1 MPMSRLFA
9 PVLISAL
16 LLAASPAMV
25 AGEVPPAPTDLHKPA
40 AGAQAT
46 PSGLA
51 TLRLTAGQGPE
62 RPGGK
67 DFVRM
72 HYTIW
77 TAEGRMVDSTVGR
90 DEPVTL
96 AVDHLMPGMAE
107 GIQLMAP
114 GERRR
119 LWVPAALGFPA
130 GKGLPA
136 GDLVMDLELIV
147 VDPPP
152 SQPPAHLLAPDPEA
166 RVTSSGLAYLPL
178 RRGTG
183 TQHPATRDRVMVQY
197 TGWTTDGKAFDSSLP
212 RHGGV
217 SFKLDEVISGWT
229 QGLKLMV
236 VGDKTRFWVPEK
248 LAYRGQEGMP
258 KGTLVFDVELLKI
271 WP

>member
-1 MPMSRLFA
+1 MPMPPL
-9 PVLISAL
+9 SAHVL
-16 LLAASPAMV
+16 LLAASSLMV
-25 AGEVPPAPTDLHKPA
+25 AGVVPPTPTDLLKPA
-40 AGAQAT
+40 AGAQTTA
-46 PSGLA
+46 SGLA
-51 TLRLTAGQGPE
+51 SLAMAPGQGSE
-62 RPGGK
+62 HPGAK

-77 TAEGRMVDSTVGR
+77 TAEGRLVDSTVAR

-107 GIQLMAP
+107 GLRLMAP

-119 LWVPAALGFPA
+119 VWVPAALGFPA
-130 GKGLPA
+130 GKGLPTGA
-136 GDLVMDLELIV
+136 LVMDLELIV
-147 VDPPP
+147 MDPPP
-152 SQPPAHLLAPDPEA
+152 SQPPAALLTPDPEA
-166 RVTSSGLAYLPL
+166 RVTGSGLAYLPL
-178 RRGTG
+178 RHGTG
-183 TQHPATRDRVMVQY
+183 TQHPGTRDRVMVQY

-212 RHGGV
+212 RRGGV

>member
-1 MPMSRLFA
+1 MPMLRR
-9 PVLISAL
+9 SAFVT
-16 LLAASPAMV
+16 LLAASLVMV
-25 AGEVPPAPTDLHKPA
+25 AGEVPPTPTALHQPA
-40 AGAQAT
+40 AGAQVT

-51 TLRLTAGQGPE
+51 TLVLAPGRGPE
-62 RPGGK
+62 RPGPK

-77 TAEGRMVDSTVGR
+77 TAEGRLVDSTVAR
-90 DEPVTL
+90 NEPVTL

-107 GIQLMAP
+107 GLLLMAP

-119 LWVPAALGFPA
+119 LWVPAGQGFPP
-130 GKGLPA
+130 GKGLPT

-147 VDPPP
+147 TDPPP
-152 SQPPAHLLAPDPEA
+152 SQPPAHLLSPDPEA
-166 RVTSSGLAYLPL
+166 RVTGSGLAYLPL
-178 RRGTG
+178 RVGTG
-183 TQHPATRDRVMVQY
+183 TKHPGSRDRVMVQY
-197 TGWTTDGKAFDSSLP
+197 TGWTTDGKSFDSSLP
-212 RHGGV
+212 RRGGI
-217 SFKLDEVISGWT
+217 SFQLDEVISGWT

-236 VGDKTRFWVPEK
+236 VGDKTRFWIPEK